1 MTRLSRRALL
11 ASALLPLG
19 AATLRPAPAAAAMTA
34 DAELER
40 VAGPILRALMKAN
53 DIPGLVLGV
62 TREGRHATVP
72 LGVTARK
79 QGRPVEADTLFE
91 LGSVSK
97 TFTVALAALAA
108 ERGRL
113 DLQAP
118 LADALPDLA
127 GTPFGALTAIDLAT
141 HATGGLPLQLPE
153 GIHSEAALFGW
164 LREWRPAAPP
174 ETRRAYSNV
183 SIGVLGLMV
192 ARAFGTSFAR
202 AAEGELFAPLGLK
215 STFVEVPASAKAR
228 YAMGYNKA
236 NAPVRVTPALLE
248 PEAYGVK
255 STATDMLTFLDAQLG
270 NPGVPPELSRALAAT
285 HTGYF
290 ETSAYVQEMIWERY
304 PWPVGLD
311 RLLAGN
317 ASDMALKPQPITR
330 LVPPLAPVAD
340 SYVNKTGSTSG
351 FGGYVVM
358 LPAQRLGIVLLAN
371 RSYPNAERV
380 KAVYALLEKLGA
392 G

>member
-11 ASALLPLG
+11 AGALLPLG
-19 AATLRPAPAAAAMTA
+19 AAALRPAPARAAE

-40 VAGPILRALMKAN
+40 LAGPLLRALMKAN

-62 TREGRHATVP
+62 TREGRHATVS
-72 LGVTARK
+72 LGVTARQ

-97 TFTVALAALAA
+97 TFAAALATLAAL
-108 ERGRL
+108 RGKL
-113 DLQAP
+113 DLSGP
-118 LADALPDLA
+118 LGTALPEVA
-127 GTPFGALTAIDLAT
+127 GTPFGALTPIDLAT
-141 HATGGLPLQLPE
+141 HSTGGMPLQLPE
-153 GIHSEAALFGW
+153 GIGSEEALFGW
-164 LREWRPAAPP
+164 LREWRPPAPP
-174 ETRRAYSNV
+174 QTRRAYSNV
-183 SIGVLGLMV
+183 SIGVLGLIA

-202 AAEGELFAPLGLK
+202 AAEAELFAPLGLK
-215 STFVEVPASAKAR
+215 STFIEVPAGAKAR

-255 STATDMLTFLDAQLG
+255 STAADMLTFLDAQLG
-270 NPGVPPELSRALAAT
+270 AATVPAELARALAAT
-285 HTGYF
+285 HTGYV
-290 ETSAYVQEMIWERY
+290 ETANYVQEMIWERY

-317 ASDMALKPQPITR
+317 SLDMALKPQPARR
-330 LVPPLAPVAD
+330 LDPPLAPVAD
-340 SYVNKTGSTSG
+340 SFVNKTGSTSG
-351 FGGYVVM
+351 FGAYAVM
-358 LPAQRLGIVLLAN
+358 LPAKRLGIVLLAN
-371 RSYPNAERV
+371 RNYPNGERV
-380 KAVYALLEKLGA
+380 KTVYALLDKLAA

>member
-11 ASALLPLG
+11 ASALLPV
-19 AATLRPAPAAAAMTA
+19 AAAAFCPSRA
-34 DAELER
+34 QAGEDAELER
-40 VAGPILRALMKAN
+40 LAGPALRALMKAN
-53 DIPGLVLGV
+53 GIPGLVLGV
-62 TREGRHATVP
+62 TREGRHATVA
-72 LGVTARK
+72 LGVTARER
-79 QGRPVEADTLFE
+79 GRPVMADTLFE

-113 DLQAP
+113 DLSAP
-118 LADALPDLA
+118 LGAALPEVA

-141 HATGGLPLQLPE
+141 HATGGMPLQLPD
-153 GIHSEAALFGW
+153 GIRSEAALLGW
-164 LREWRPAAPP
+164 LREWRSAAPP
-174 ETRRAYSNV
+174 ATRRSYSNV
-183 SIGVLGLMV
+183 SIGVLGLLV

-215 STFVEVPASAKAR
+215 STFIEVPAGAKAR

-255 STATDMLTFLDAQLG
+255 STAADMLAFLDAQLG
-270 NPGVPPELSRALAAT
+270 ATRVPEELARALART

-290 ETSAYVQEMIWERY
+290 ETANYVQEMIWERY
-304 PWPVGLD
+304 PWPVALD

-317 ASDMALKPQPITR
+317 SLDMALKPQPIAR
-330 LVPPLAPVAD
+330 LDPPLAPVPA

-351 FGGYVVM
+351 FGSYVVL
-358 LPAQRLGIVLLAN
+358 LPARRLGIVLLAN
-371 RSYPNAERV
+371 RNYPNAERV
-380 KAVYALLEKLGA
+380 KTVYALIEALGA
-392 G
+392 S